1 MSSHALSDKAQKLQH
16 AELPPEFQDQEE
28 SIKITGFWLFIVT
41 DVLIFASLFATYAVF
56 VNRIASGPTPAQVFQ
71 LNTALIETLIL
82 LTSSFT
88 IGIGIWAMRQNR
100 QRMVLGWL
108 ALTAALGIA
117 FVAIELVEFAGDVA
131 VGWGW
136 HTSAFLSSFFLLVAA
151 HGTHVTIGIIWA
163 VALLFQLRKRG
174 LTTVTRRKLYTF
186 SLYWHFLDI
195 MWVFI
200 FTVVYLGGRLI

>member
-1 MSSHALSDKAQKLQH
+1 MSSHALSGQAQKLQH